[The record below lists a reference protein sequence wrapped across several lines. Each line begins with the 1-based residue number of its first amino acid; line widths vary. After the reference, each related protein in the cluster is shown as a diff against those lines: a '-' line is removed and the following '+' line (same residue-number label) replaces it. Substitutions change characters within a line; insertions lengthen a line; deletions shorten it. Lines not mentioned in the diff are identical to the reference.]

1 MHHIHTAVNSLC
13 ASADIFNAGAV
24 DYHLCMA
31 RKLSKTFL
39 RQWRMH
45 CNRTL
50 VQVGEHLHMSHSQ
63 LSRIERGAQP
73 YNQEMLEALAEL
85 YMCDP
90 VDLLIRDPS
99 AKQSIWTI
107 WDRASIAEKAQIEA
121 VATALVDSDT
131 KAASG

>member
-1 MHHIHTAVNSLC
+1 
-13 ASADIFNAGAV
+13 
-24 DYHLCMA
+24 
-31 RKLSKTFL
+31 
-39 RQWRMH
+39 
-45 CNRTL
+45 
-50 VQVGEHLHMSHSQ
+50 MSHSQ
-63 LSRIERGAQP
+63 LSRIERGDQP

-90 VDLLIRDPS
+90 VDLLIRDPL

-107 WDRASIAEKAQIEA
+107 WDRASVAEKAQIEA